1 MKMATVRA
9 LTISTLAIFS
19 IGALAAAQDAPASV
33 SPLFGVALPSGYRDW
48 QVVSVAHEAGDLND
62 VRAILGNSIA
72 MQAFRT
78 GRRPFPDGTIIA
90 RLAWKYESSPRND
103 AIFGKAQSFVA
114 GAPTNV
120 QIEVKDSR
128 RYAATGGWGYGQFV
142 DGRADPSEAL
152 MKTCVTCHSKLPAPD
167 DRIFTSYAP

>member
-1 MKMATVRA
+1 MKTAMVRGMAIWA
-9 LTISTLAIFS
+9 LAIIPVGEFVS
-19 IGALAAAQDAPASV
+19 AQDAPANL

-62 VRAILGNSIA
+62 IRAILGNSIA
-72 MQAFRT
+72 LQAFRS
-78 GRRPFPDGTIIA
+78 GRRPFPDGAIIA

-103 AIFGKAQSFVA
+103 AIFRKAQSFVA

-152 MKTCVTCHSKLPAPD
+152 MKTCVACHSKLPAPD